1 MTGPS
6 TDAVQSLGGLL
17 GPRGPLL
24 APTDA
29 LRRFDQLLDGR
40 QEPQASVAAERPRR
54 WLLNLGGTR
63 LLLDGDVV
71 GEILDDAAVFP
82 VPRTPDWVA
91 GVINHRGTLVPVF
104 DLALRLSGQRSAAG
118 LLIVLGEDEQA
129 VALSLD
135 ELPAR
140 RSPDPQAQA
149 DPPEDLPPLLA
160 DCVRGAYRSDR
171 RLWLDCDHER
181 LIGALAAEAAAS
193 PAPAAP

>member
-1 MTGPS
+1 MTRPS
-6 TDAVQSLGGLL
+6 TDAVRSLGGLL
-17 GPRGPLL
+17 APRGPLL
-24 APTDA
+24 APTEA
-29 LRRFDQLLDGR
+29 LRRFDQVLDGR
-40 QEPQASVAAERPRR
+40 QEPKASVAAERPRR

-71 GEILDDAAVFP
+71 GEILDDAAVFA

-104 DLALRLSGQRSAAG
+104 DLALRLSGQRSTAG

-140 RSPDPQAQA
+140 RSPDPAAQVA
-149 DPPEDLPPLLA
+149 PPDDLPPLLA
-160 DCVRGAYRSDR
+160 DCIRGAYRSDR
-171 RLWLDCDHER
+171 RPWLDCDHER